1 MTTETGTSLAA
12 VMTLDQCWTVS
23 ETWYEGR
30 LELDYE
36 RPPLEHFQALLR
48 SVQLEG
54 DAWSLTPPS
63 AR

>member
-1 MTTETGTSLAA
+1 MTAEAGTSLAGI
-12 VMTLDQCWTVS
+12 MTLDQCWALS
-23 ETWYEGR
+23 EAWYERR

-63 AR
+63 ER